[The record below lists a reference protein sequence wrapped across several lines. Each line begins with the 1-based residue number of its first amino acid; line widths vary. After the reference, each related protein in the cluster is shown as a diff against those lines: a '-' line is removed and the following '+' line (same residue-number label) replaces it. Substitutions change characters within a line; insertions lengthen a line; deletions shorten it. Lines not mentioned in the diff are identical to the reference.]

1 MNYAICIERARGFCR
16 IYYTNEIKG
25 REEIFEMINKDAG
38 GNILAENQAG
48 AEIFSCPNDFIAVF
62 ILFLSSSKFLKL
74 IVFLGKLHSTMWK

>member
-1 MNYAICIERARGFCR
+1 MNYAICIERARGFCQ

-38 GNILAENQAG
+38 GNILAEGQAG

-62 ILFLSSSKFLKL
+62 FSSIK
-74 IVFLGKLHSTMWK
+74 TYQY